1 MWLAHAVEPVE
12 TALTTVTREGTGS
25 WMRFGVL
32 AAVSIAALI
41 LGLMSLVYYEQWMT
55 GAKSAGAGPP
65 HGPGAAGIAEF
76 TAAPAS
82 DTAIVGRRLA
92 MLIAV
97 GIGLHNFS
105 EGLAIGQ
112 SAAAGEISLAVLL
125 IVGFGLHNATE
136 GFGIVAPL
144 AGEPN
149 RPSWGFLALLGVI
162 GGGPTLVGTLVGQS
176 FVNDTVSIA
185 FLAAAAGSILYVI
198 VQLLRVA
205 QNLGRR
211 TLMYWGLAA
220 RPAARLRHRLR
231 HRGRRGVGP
240 PTSPFA
246 PAYADHECSDRS
258 ITDSRCSARTAEDSV
273 AVAAHVGRSSG
284 PWRSGPLRPV
294 ASRHPVPTQFTTVR
308 SRGAASACGCLQR
321 RSANAQRPVGTV
333 WSAVQTG

>member
-1 MWLAHAVEPVE
+1 VSALQVATLGAIAGFTIFLGLPVGRLRNPSLAMKALLNATATGVLLFLFWDVLAHAVEPVE
-12 TALTTVTREGTGS
+12 TALTAVTRDGTGS
-25 WMRFGVL
+25 WMHFGAL
-32 AAVSIAALI
+32 AAVAIASLT
-41 LGLMSLVYYEQWMT
+41 LGLMSLVYYEQWMAD
-55 GAKSAGAGPP
+55 AKDAGAGAA
-65 HGPGAAGIAEF
+65 HGPGAADIAELAGPGAF
-76 TAAPAS
+76 DSATA
-82 DTAIVGRRLA
+82 GRRLA
-92 MLIAV
+92 LLIAV

-185 FLAAAAGSILYVI
+185 FLALAAGSILYVI

-211 TLMYWGLAA
+211 TLMYWGL
-220 RPAARLRHRLR
+220 LL
-231 HRGRRGVGP
+231 GLLLG
-240 PTSPFA
+240 FA
-246 PAYADHECSDRS
+246 
-258 ITDSRCSARTAEDSV
+258 TDFV
-273 AVAAHVGRSSG
+273 IVAA
-284 PWRSGPLRPV
+284 
-294 ASRHPVPTQFTTVR
+294 
-308 SRGAASACGCLQR
+308 GA
-321 RSANAQRPVGTV
+321 
-333 WSAVQTG
+333 